1 MGKKNPTYRN
11 ITDSTESVLIE
22 YDPSSVTYTDLIKL
36 WADSHAPY
44 YPSKCQYRSAIFY
57 LNDEQKDIATKIV
70 RGIEEKKNV
79 KVYTDIEPVS
89 PFYRAEEYHQDFL
102 DNKSWAFMI
111 GLLMYMCFT
120 Y

>member
-1 MGKKNPTYRN
+1 M
-11 ITDSTESVLIE
+11 DSTESVLIE
-22 YDPSSVTYTDLIKL
+22 YDPSSVSYADLIKL

-57 LNDEQKDIATKIV
+57 LNDEQKDIAAKIV
-70 RGIEEKKNV
+70 RDIAEKKNV

-102 DNKSWAFMI
+102 NKQVFARN
-111 GLLMYMCFT
+111 Y
-120 Y
+120 